1 MPISTPKRN
10 NEFLH
15 STMIIVKATPIW
27 CKGNAVKATRAHG
40 VGIFFVRGVCKE
52 CSDCAASVPPRNDGP

>member
-1 MPISTPKRN
+1 
-10 NEFLH
+10 
-15 STMIIVKATPIW
+15 MIIVKATPIW